1 MLTLVFFFLFMAFPF
16 AVVSLNATAFSRN
29 GRRGLNLKC
38 ATAALFYGLAI
49 LFGWALGSLMD
60 RANDYIRFWILMGSG
75 SLSAISAF
83 FALWG
88 MYEIRSRPGRWH
100 RGWKRAMWSFWLGI
114 LNLAAI
120 WFYFYLATHPDI
132 FNRILRAVEG

>member
-1 MLTLVFFFLFMAFPF
+1 MVTLVFVFLFMAIPF

-38 ATAALFYGLAI
+38 TAAALLYGLSV

-60 RANDYIRFWILMGSG
+60 RANDYVRFGILIGSA
-75 SLSAISAF
+75 SLSALSCF

-88 MYEIRSRPGRWH
+88 MFEIRSRPARWS
-100 RGWKRAMWSFWLGI
+100 RGWKRGIWAFWLGI
-114 LNLAAI
+114 FNLGSV
-120 WFYFYLATHPDI
+120 WFYFYLSTHPDL
-132 FNRILRAVEG
+132 FDRVLRAVDG